1 MNTKDFIIKSWGEL
15 KYNAPVNNYQV
26 EGILRRDAI
35 FESKEATPFGQ
46 DEIMVT
52 LWDHLALK
60 KLAVGDVVAAS
71 LLFGVHRKIDGTVRQ
86 TADVV
91 KIKKISNSEERLW

>member
-46 DEIMVT
+46 DEIIVT

-60 KLAVGDVVAAS
+60 KLAVGDVVTAT
-71 LLFGVHRKIDGTVRQ
+71 LLFGIYHKSDGTACQAAEVME
-86 TADVV
+86 
-91 KIKKISNSEERLW
+91 IE